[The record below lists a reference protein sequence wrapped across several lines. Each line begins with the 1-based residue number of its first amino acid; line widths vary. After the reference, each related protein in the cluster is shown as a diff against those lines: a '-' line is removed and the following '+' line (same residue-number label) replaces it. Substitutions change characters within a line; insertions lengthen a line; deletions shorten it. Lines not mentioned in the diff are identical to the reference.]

1 MSVIDASSSTN
12 SLFIYICSHKLMFL
26 FLPTAHRQVEKTMEK
41 TEERGWYI
49 WEGDW
54 AGRDKKAA
62 AAATGEGPEGTSE
75 ADAAAAAGGVDDA
88 ADPDSFTVLAD
99 ESRDRCLICGINFGM
114 FFDQDEGEWMYKNCK
129 EVVVENDETAID
141 ATEDVFVHV
150 TCLRGLGSPA
160 FLTMD
165 QVLQVN

>member
-1 MSVIDASSSTN
+1 MLIP
-12 SLFIYICSHKLMFL
+12 FPFYC
-26 FLPTAHRQVEKTMEK
+26 PTSQVEKTMEK
-41 TEERGWYI
+41 TEERRWYI
-49 WEGDW
+49 CEDDW
-54 AGRDKKAA
+54 TGKDKKTAA
-62 AAATGEGPEGTSE
+62 AANGEGPEGASE
-75 ADAAAAAGGVDDA
+75 ADAAAAAGGVDDT
-88 ADPDSFTVLAD
+88 ADPNSFTVLAD

-129 EVVVENDETAID
+129 EVVVENDETAIE